1 MATRLDAW
9 PGWSIREPTV
19 AERPVL
25 TLARL
30 LTGVVLTRGRLGH
43 QVLGEMLLM
52 GANEV
57 AVAGAAV
64 VVAATSRQR
73 SAVVQ
78 GALRTVVP
86 ALAVRGL
93 LRKQERRIDWKET
106 RHAERER
113 SLEERERELES
124 RPTAP
129 AAGGR
134 GAEREA
140 RTPVERALARMVA
153 LEEENRRLQ
162 AEREGLLIRLRALD
176 ASTRPPAG
184 GS

>member
-1 MATRLDAW
+1 MAE
-9 PGWSIREPTV
+9 S
-19 AERPVL
+19 PVI
-25 TLARL
+25 TLVRL
-30 LTGVVLTRGRLGH
+30 LTGIVLTRGRLGH
-43 QVLGEMLLM
+43 QVLGEMLVM

-78 GALRTVVP
+78 AALRTAVP

-93 LRKQERRIDWKET
+93 LRKQEKRIDWKDT
-106 RHAERER
+106 LLAERER
-113 SLEERERELES
+113 RLEERERELES
-124 RPTAP
+124 RRSAA

-134 GAEREA
+134 AAEREA
-140 RTPVERALARMVA
+140 GTPVERALARMVA

-162 AEREGLLIRLRALD
+162 AEREGLFMRLRSLE